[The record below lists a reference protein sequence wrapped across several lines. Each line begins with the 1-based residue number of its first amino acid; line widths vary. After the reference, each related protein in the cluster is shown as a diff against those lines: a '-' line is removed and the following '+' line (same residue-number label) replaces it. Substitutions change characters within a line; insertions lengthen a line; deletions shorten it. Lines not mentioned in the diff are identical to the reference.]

1 MALRNYNQRD
11 FDKFNDPNKDVL
23 GEEKKILKDCI
34 IDANKKEKKANPPKK
49 LAGENTSEIKMDKNE
64 NPFALV
70 LESTQSGLVKGDTIR
85 PGKAPRSGNYIM
97 GGDYTVTEKSK
108 NNYEID

>member
-11 FDKFNDPNKDVL
+11 FDKFNDTSTGVL
-23 GEEKKILKDCI
+23 G
-34 IDANKKEKKANPPKK
+34 NKKEKTPPKK
-49 LAGENTSEIKMDKNE
+49 LAGENTNEIKMDKNE

>member
-1 MALRNYNQRD
+1 
-11 FDKFNDPNKDVL
+11 
-23 GEEKKILKDCI
+23 
-34 IDANKKEKKANPPKK
+34 
-49 LAGENTSEIKMDKNE
+49 MDKNE

-97 GGDYTVTEKSK
+97 GGDYTVTKKSK